1 MNKDSIME
9 CHKIWLLS
17 REPPLH
23 SDRGEITDVVVMD
36 EHAPEIGT
44 IQCHGSLSD
53 HLHPGVIV

>member
-1 MNKDSIME
+1 ME

-36 EHAPEIGT
+36 ECAPDIGT
-44 IQCHGSLSD
+44 IQCHSSLFN
-53 HLHPGVIV
+53 HLHSGVIV